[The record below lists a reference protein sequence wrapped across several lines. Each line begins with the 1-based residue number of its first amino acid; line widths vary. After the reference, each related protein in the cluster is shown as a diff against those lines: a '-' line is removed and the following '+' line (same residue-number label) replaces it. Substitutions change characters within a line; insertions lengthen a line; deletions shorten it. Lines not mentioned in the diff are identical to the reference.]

1 MARYTPYRGRRRGRR
16 ILAAVVGLLLVALGV
31 VLVLAATQQIVFTP
45 DGPRLA
51 AKPSPS
57 PTVPVDPTVSP
68 EGTPSA
74 EPSFIIETPSTEP
87 SAQPSTLPEAP
98 DGRPERIVAVQLD
111 PRDTVAFGGALQ
123 LAKDGLINTVV
134 LELGEKNGALRWN
147 STVPLSRT
155 IGAVPADI
163 NDAFDLERIA
173 ELHDAGLYV
182 VTRISSLKE
191 SYLGNYDSVYA
202 VKWADGRRWL
212 DGDRPKALG
221 WLDPYNE
228 TARGYITDLTL
239 ELIDG
244 GADEVLLDNFS
255 FPTSGYTDR
264 IAFEGEAAGIS
275 RMEILTTFGS
285 ELVAAAE
292 AKGGTVSL
300 FISPDRITDDAS
312 VRLPLEQVGTAAP
325 LDAGFEFIL
334 SETGDGY
341 PAAVNVA
348 AAYTDPAAATEIHA
362 AMTAN
367 PDGVLL
373 ISADG
378 KYPASW

>member
-16 ILAAVVGLLLVALGV
+16 ILAVAVGLLLAAVAV

-45 DGPRLA
+45 DGPRFGTKA
-51 AKPSPS
+51 SPS
-57 PTVPVDPTVSP
+57 PVSPVDPTASP
-68 EGTPSA
+68 EGSPSA

-87 SAQPSTLPEAP
+87 SVEPSRAP
-98 DGRPERIVAVQLD
+98 TAEGRPDRIVAVQID

-123 LAKDGLINTVV
+123 LASDGLVNTVV

-147 STVPLSRT
+147 STVPLART

-163 NDAFDLERIA
+163 NDAFDLGRIA

-182 VTRISSLKE
+182 IVRISSLKE
-191 SYLGNYDSVYA
+191 SYLGNYDTEYA

-228 TARGYITDLTL
+228 TSRGYITDLTL

-264 IAFEGEAAGIS
+264 IAFEGEAAGTS
-275 RMEILTTFGS
+275 RMEMLTSFGS
-285 ELVAAAE
+285 ELVSAAK
-292 AKGGTVSL
+292 AKGGCVSL
-300 FISPDRITDDAS
+300 YVSPEQITDDAA
-312 VRLPLEQVGTAAP
+312 VRLPLESAGTAAP
-325 LDAGFEFIL
+325 LDAGFEFVT
-334 SETGDGY
+334 SAASNGCT
-341 PAAVNVA
+341 AAVTVE
-348 AAYTDPAAATEIHA
+348 AAYTEPSSAAEIRA
-362 AMTAN
+362 AVSAN

>member
-16 ILAAVVGLLLVALGV
+16 ILAAVVGLLLVALIV

-45 DGPRLA
+45 DGPQFGGG
-51 AKPSPS
+51 KPSP
-57 PTVPVDPTVSP
+57 TAPVDPTASP
-68 EGTPSA
+68 EGSPSA
-74 EPSFIIETPSTEP
+74 EPSFIIETPSAEPSTEP
-87 SAQPSTLPEAP
+87 SVAP
-98 DGRPERIVAVQLD
+98 TAEGRPDRIVAVQID
-111 PRDTVAFGGALQ
+111 PRDTVAFGGAMQ

-147 STVPLSRT
+147 STVPLART
-155 IGAVPADI
+155 IGSVPADI
-163 NDAFDLERIA
+163 NDAFDLARIA

-182 VTRISSLKE
+182 AARISSLKE
-191 SYLGNYDSVYA
+191 SYLGNYSSEYA

-228 TARGYITDLTL
+228 TSRGYITDLVL

-255 FPTSGYTDR
+255 FPTSGYTDS
-264 IAFEGEAAGIS
+264 IAFEGEAAGVS
-275 RMEILTTFGS
+275 RMEILNSFGS
-285 ELVAAAE
+285 ELAAAAK
-292 AKGGTVSL
+292 AKGGCVSL
-300 FISPDRITDDAS
+300 YVSPDRITDDAA
-312 VRLPLEQVGTAAP
+312 VRLPLESAGTAAP
-325 LDAGFEFIL
+325 LDAGFEFVT
-334 SETGDGY
+334 SAAADGC
-341 PAAVNVA
+341 PTAVTVE
-348 AAYTDPAAATEIHA
+348 AAYTDPSAATEIRA
-362 AMTAN
+362 AVSAN